1 MRSPFIDGPI
11 LNAPTWSVAVA
22 GSRRQTSYTGPVD
35 HDDVLLGGPALERQE
50 RPVRLD
56 VHGRPLVP
64 SRVPETRPTPLQGVF
79 IYLSI
84 VVLVC
89 GVVAIVA
96 LELGTPLSSLLVKVP
111 IAIGGTILMA
121 VSVDAIVR
129 IWRSAF
135 AWLPV
140 HRATGLF
147 RFVWVMVLVGAVVAT
162 LATMWVVLTA

>member
-1 MRSPFIDGPI
+1 MDNDEALVG
-11 LNAPTWSVAVA
+11 
-22 GSRRQTSYTGPVD
+22 GPVLD
-35 HDDVLLGGPALERQE
+35 RQE

-56 VHGRPLVP
+56 VRGRPLVP

-89 GVVAIVA
+89 GVVAIMA
-96 LELGTPLSSLLVKVP
+96 LELGVPASSLVVKVP
-111 IAIGGTILMA
+111 VALGGTIL
-121 VSVDAIVR
+121 VVVTLDALVR

-140 HRATGLF
+140 HRNTGLF
-147 RFVWVMVLVGAVVAT
+147 RFVWVAVLAGALVAT
-162 LATMWVVLTA
+162 VGVMGLVLTA